1 MEWVCKRWSMI
12 MHTKKCALMHAKT
25 VMYVKK
31 EISIGVEYVVW
42 MIY

>member
-1 MEWVCKRWSMI
+1 

-25 VMYVKK
+25 VMYVK